1 MICTCTTIHLIHFKT
16 FKTFK
21 TSENS
26 LVFPPKAAKHVLN
39 LTKILKTGDVFF
51 FPNYPPKTAKYLLI
65 FFIHNKKKKTFWTLD
80 FRKKWIFW
88 IFGFLD
94 FWIFAYVDYFENK
107 NNINIIRYTYT

>member
-65 FFIHNKKKKTFWTLD
+65 FFIHNKKKKNFLD
-80 FRKKWIFW
+80 FGLSKKMDFLDFW

-94 FWIFAYVDYFENK
+94 FC
-107 NNINIIRYTYT
+107 IR